1 MLRMRM
7 SGENYT
13 HDTATLGADPE
24 GDNSVRLSSVLL
36 VTPRWVRDGGVG
48 AHVQA
53 SAALLAREGLE
64 VHVLAA
70 QVEPGEAFS
79 GLTIHTSPELFNADA
94 PMDVR
99 LGEAGSLQPSVTHLH
114 QVDDAGIVQFMQRLS
129 PVVISAHGYTAC
141 TSGVYYFQP
150 GEECTRGHGPGCVPN
165 LIARGCAHA
174 GNRKTMATMPRR
186 YREVTRRLEA
196 LRRADLA
203 VSYSSAVDR
212 HLAANGITHRTIVP
226 YFPTMAAKPGSG
238 HDTRRRVVFA
248 GRIVGSKGVDVLI
261 RAARNVEA
269 EFIICGEG
277 RRLDD
282 MRRLAE
288 ELGIGER
295 VRFAGWLDADRLAE
309 EFANASLVV
318 IPSLWPEP
326 FGLVG
331 IEALAAG
338 RPAVASSTGGI
349 VDWLEHGVSGL
360 CVPPGDEL
368 ALARALN
375 ELLADPGMQ
384 QTMGAAGRR
393 AVAERFSPETHVT
406 ALVKGYRGARSRWQ
420 SGARLTTA
428 HA

>member
-1 MLRMRM
+1 MRM

-13 HDTATLGADPE
+13 HDSAILGTHPE
-24 GDNSVRLSSVLL
+24 GNSSVTLSSALL
-36 VTPRWVRDGGVG
+36 ITPRWVRDGGVG

-53 SAALLAREGLE
+53 SAALLAGEGLD

-70 QVEPGEAFS
+70 QIEPGDALD
-79 GLTIHTSPELFNADA
+79 GLTIHASPELFNTDA
-94 PMDVR
+94 PMEVR
-99 LGEAGSLQPSVTHLH
+99 LADAGSLQPSVTHLH
-114 QVDDAGIVQFMQRLS
+114 QVDDAGLVQFMQRIS

-165 LIARGCAHA
+165 LMARGCAHA

-186 YREVTRRLEA
+186 YRQVSRALEA

-212 HLAANGITHRTIVP
+212 HLAANGIAHRTIVP
-226 YFPTMAAKPGSG
+226 YFPTMATKPGSG
-238 HDTRRRVVFA
+238 HEDRRRVVFA
-248 GRIVGSKGVDVLI
+248 GRIVGSKGVDVLV
-261 RAARNVEA
+261 RAARHVEA
-269 EFIICGEG
+269 EFVICGEG
-277 RRLDD
+277 RRLSD

-288 ELGIGER
+288 ELGIAQR
-295 VRFAGWLDADRLAE
+295 VRFAGWLDGDALAD

-338 RPAVASSTGGI
+338 RPAVASATGGI
-349 VDWLEHGVSGL
+349 VDWLEDGVSGL
-360 CVPPGDEL
+360 CVAPGDEA
-368 ALARALN
+368 ALAAALN
-375 ELLADPGMQ
+375 ELLADPGRQ
-384 QTMGAAGRR
+384 ETMGAAGRR
-393 AVAERFSPETHVT
+393 VVAERFSPQTHVT
-406 ALVKGYRGARSRWQ
+406 ALVDGYRGARARWQ
-420 SGARLTTA
+420 SHAGLMTA